1 MKNTFKLTVGD
12 ILTRPHFQNAKV
24 VAGKNGLNG
33 LIRWVHIMEVTE
45 IGHLINGNE
54 LILTTGLGWRENG
67 EASLSLLQQ
76 LIDKKAAGICVEL
89 GTYIPSIPNNMIELA
104 NKHNFPIIVFTEQ
117 VRFID
122 ITQELNGLFIEAHY
136 KTMINL
142 ESVSN
147 QFNRLLLST
156 DGFKRILRLLHQ
168 FLNVQVAY
176 APAEGQVQFY
186 PPVEKSQEK
195 ELEKLA
201 NRAQPQNVI
210 NSPAKSA
217 SKPIQALGHKF
228 ADLIILSKGQDLT
241 DFDYLVLDRAATA
254 LSQDQLRLLY
264 VEEKRKHHENRWLLE
279 WLKGEHGKEN
289 VEQYIASIEPSMK
302 PNGCAVC
309 ICKIDLQEQDHDLTY
324 FSMIFRTI
332 FEQHGF
338 FSLVS
343 FERNNLVFALINKR
357 NQQDWRNRLS
367 DALAQIRKT
376 DLMKKQVSEKTTFGI
391 GKLSELDQLHKSYE
405 MAMETIYIQKKTGDT
420 TVSFYEDL
428 YVYRLISQ
436 LNKEKSLEV
445 FIEDYIGAI
454 LKYDQTKNSQML
466 ETLKVFLEVNG
477 SKKDAAERLFIVRQT
492 LYHRIEKL
500 KELLGDDFM
509 RSDKRLAIEFA
520 VYAHD
525 FLKKPSLT

>member
-12 ILTRPHFQNAKV
+12 ILSRPHFKNAKV
-24 VAGKNGLNG
+24 VAGEEGLKS

-45 IGHLINGNE
+45 IGHLLNGNE
-54 LILTTGLGWRENG
+54 LILTTGLGWKESGNT
-67 EASLSLLQQ
+67 SLSLLQQ
-76 LIDKKAAGICVEL
+76 LIDKNASGLCVEL
-89 GTYIPSIPNNMIELA
+89 GTYIPSIPEEMIQLA
-104 NKHNFPIIVFTEQ
+104 NEHNFPIIVFTDQ

-122 ITQELNGLFIEAHY
+122 ITQDLNGLFIETHY
-136 KTMINL
+136 KTMIDL

-176 APAEGQVQFY
+176 VPAEGPIEFY
-186 PPVEKSQEK
+186 PPVDRTQEK
-195 ELEKLA
+195 EMIKSVKLA
-201 NRAQPQNVI
+201 KPQNVI
-210 NSPAKSA
+210 NGAAKSA

-279 WLKGEHGKEN
+279 WIKGEHRKEN
-289 VEQYIASIEPSMK
+289 VEQYMTSIEPSMK

-309 ICKIDLQEQDHDLTY
+309 ICKMDLQEQEHDATY

-332 FEQHGF
+332 FEQYGF
-338 FSLVS
+338 YSLVS
-343 FERNNLVFALINKR
+343 FERNNLVFALINNR
-357 NQQDWRNRLS
+357 NKEDWKSRLS
-367 DALAQIRKT
+367 DALSKIKKT
-376 DLMKKQVSEKTTFGI
+376 ELMKDQISERISFGI
-391 GKLSELDQLHKSYE
+391 GKMKELDELHLSYE
-405 MAMETIYIQKKTGDT
+405 MAKETLYIQNKTGNH
-420 TVSFYEDL
+420 SACFYEDL
-428 YVYRLISQ
+428 YVFRIISQ
-436 LNKEKSLEV
+436 LNKSQSLHSFV
-445 FIEDYIGAI
+445 EDYIGPV
-454 LKYDQTKNSQML
+454 LRYDQAKNSQML
-466 ETLKVFLEVNG
+466 ETLKVFLNVNG

-492 LYHRIEKL
+492 LYHRIDKL

-509 RSDKRLAIEFA
+509 KSEKRLAIEFA
-520 VYAHD
+520 IYAD
-525 FLKKPSLT
+525 EFLKNS

>member
-12 ILTRPHFQNAKV
+12 ILSRPNFKDAKV
-24 VAGKNGLNG
+24 VAGEKGLNG

-45 IGHLINGNE
+45 IGHLLNGNE
-54 LILTTGLGWRENG
+54 LILTTGLGWKESG
-67 EASLSLLQQ
+67 AASLDLLKQ
-76 LIDKKAAGICVEL
+76 LIDKKVSGLCVEL
-89 GTYIPSIPNNMIELA
+89 GTYIPAIPESMIELA
-104 NKHNFPIIVFTEQ
+104 NKHDFPIIVFTNQ

-122 ITQELNGLFIEAHY
+122 ITQDLNALFIEAHY

-147 QFNRLLLST
+147 QFNRLLLSK

-176 APAEGQVQFY
+176 VPTEGQIEFY
-186 PPVEKSQEK
+186 PPVERSQEN
-195 ELEKLA
+195 ELIKSIKQ
-201 NRAQPQNVI
+201 AQPQNVI
-210 NSPAKSA
+210 HSVTKSA

-228 ADLIILSKGQDLT
+228 ADLIILSKGQILT

-279 WLKGEHGKEN
+279 WIKGEHQKED
-289 VEQYIASIEPSMK
+289 VEQYISSLDPSLK
-302 PNGCAVC
+302 LNGCVVC
-309 ICKIDLQEQDHDLTY
+309 ICKMDLQEHEQDFTY

-343 FERNNLVFALINKR
+343 YEQNNLVFALINTR
-357 NQQDWRNRLS
+357 NKLDWKTRLS
-367 DALAQIRKT
+367 EALSKMKKT
-376 DLMKKQVSEKTTFGI
+376 DLMKNPISDRISFGI
-391 GKLSELDQLHKSYE
+391 GKLIGLDELHVSYD
-405 MAMETIYIQKKTGDT
+405 MAKETLYIQRKTGNNH
-420 TVSFYEDL
+420 VFFYEDL
-428 YVYRLISQ
+428 YVYRLISK
-436 LNKEKSLEV
+436 LNKDSSLV
-445 FIEDYIGAI
+445 AFIEDYIGPVI
-454 LKYDQTKNSQML
+454 QYDKEKNGQML

-477 SKKDAAERLFIVRQT
+477 SKKDAAEKLFIVRQT

-500 KELLGDDFM
+500 KELLGGDFM
-509 RSDKRLAIEFA
+509 EAEKRLAIEFA
-520 VYAHD
+520 LYAND
-525 FLKKPSLT
+525 FLHKQITS